1 MKPKKPARKAESVL
15 TPTEKEVAKETTLRI
30 RAKDDPTS
38 PLALATLE
46 RTEEILS
53 LRIQGFGDAA
63 IAAKLRVPL
72 AEIRNTLFEVARSFK
87 ERQWLHYSEFL
98 TIRLHRQESVVGK
111 ILELVDHE
119 DPYVR
124 IAAYGELRKDAE
136 GLAKMFGIDKLASG
150 GTNVSINLGGTIDP
164 NLYKLQTA
172 MMEAVADNPALRET
186 FVQRL
191 GEKTDDDA
199 TIIDITPGKP

>member
-1 MKPKKPARKAESVL
+1 MKKKARKPDAVL
-15 TPTEKEVAKETTLRI
+15 TPLEHEVAKETVART
-30 RAKDDPTS
+30 APSDPTTS
-38 PLALATLE
+38 AKGLATLAS
-46 RTEEILS
+46 TEEILS
-53 LRIQGFGDAA
+53 LRIQGFTETA
-63 IAAKLRVPL
+63 IAARLRIPI
-72 AEIRNTLFEVARSFK
+72 ATIRETLFEVARSFK

-98 TIRLHRQESVVGK
+98 TIRLNRQESVVGK
-111 ILELVDHE
+111 ILELVEHD

-172 MMEAVADNPALRET
+172 MMEAVGDNPALRET

-191 GEKTDDDA
+191 GEKADTDA
-199 TIIDITPGKP
+199 TVIDLLPEKR